1 MHLMKHQIRVPTKI
15 ARLWCQSVVI
25 PTSLG
30 YGLGSKGLAP
40 RNVDWHKHCEK
51 NEEGTMIRVIV
62 RLVIDGSINIAF
74 ARKQ

>member
-1 MHLMKHQIRVPTKI
+1 MHLMKHQIRVPAKI
-15 ARLWCQSVVI
+15 ACLWCQSVVI

-40 RNVDWHKHCEK
+40 RNVDWHKHCE
-51 NEEGTMIRVIV
+51 EGTMICVIV

-74 ARKQ
+74 SLKQ